1 MKAETSFTI
10 NMAPIRVWSHLADF
24 SAYAF
29 WHPNY
34 RFEADAMTS
43 EQRIPLSYALYKGE
57 YRIKAEATITAS
69 EKSKLISWSV
79 GIGGMAVFVES
90 YGLEPLTSGTQVR
103 HSIAFEGFFSRI
115 IAVPFRRG
123 LTKTLAIQDGA
134 FVRFLKKEMHRAVGT
149 NLNRHRRRAR
159 AARHPQKGANDG

>member
-24 SAYAF
+24 STYTF

-34 RFEADAMTS
+34 RFEADAMTI

-69 EKSKLISWSV
+69 EKPDLFSWTV
-79 GIGGMAVFVES
+79 GVGGIAVLEETYRLES
-90 YGLEPLTSGTQVR
+90 LASGTQVR
-103 HSIAFEGFFSRI
+103 HSIAFDGFFSRI

-123 LTKTLAIQDGA
+123 LTQTLVIQDGA
-134 FVRFLKKEMHRAVGT
+134 FVRFLKKEMQRAGGA

-159 AARHPQKGANDG
+159 AARYPEKGANDG